1 MSYTKLQ
8 NNLSRKLDDCKV
20 SKENKEILKNYFN
33 NQKNNPSYE
42 HHKYILD
49 KNINILD
56 KNKPNHIVI
65 NELKKRLPLSDKE
78 QRCVFKKKNTNKN
91 KYTSDKRLY
100 EEDLD
105 EEQYLE
111 EKQEKQEKQEK
122 LKMFIKNE
130 ELKKLKKNILV
141 QKNECNKINKKAK
154 KNTDFWI
161 IISVILLIITVV
173 ILGLYIYKLQ
183 N

>member
-49 KNINILD
+49 KNVNILD

-65 NELKKRLPLSDKE
+65 NELKKRLTLSNKE
-78 QRCVFKKKNTNKN
+78 QKCVFEKKS

-105 EEQYLE
+105 LDEQQYLD
-111 EKQEKQEKQEK
+111 EKQEKKEKQK
-122 LKMFIKNE
+122 IKMFIKNQ

-161 IISVILLIITVV
+161 IISVILLIITIV
-173 ILGLYIYKLQ
+173 ILVLYIYKLQ